1 MAMIYKHN
9 VSVFQNTKGAIVVK
23 RDDEGKFNHAN
34 VDELYK
40 TVVAL
45 GKKLKAEVKL
55 YKPQA
60 NGDTPL
66 LFSDRYGNPYIALL
80 PAKEAPSA
88 VKVTVQ
94 KLA

>member
-9 VSVFQNTKGAIVVK
+9 VSVFQNTKGRIVVK
-23 RDDEGKFNHAN
+23 RDDEGKFNSEN
-34 VDELYK
+34 VDELYQQ
-40 TVVAL
+40 VVAI
-45 GKKLKAEVKL
+45 GKKLKAEVAV
-55 YKPQA
+55 YKPQS

-80 PAKEAPSA
+80 PAKEAPS
-88 VKVTVQ
+88 KVRIV

>member
-9 VSVFQNTKGAIVVK
+9 VSVFQNTKGVLVVK
-23 RDDEGKFNHAN
+23 RDDEGKFNHDN
-34 VDELYK
+34 VEELYTTMK
-40 TVVAL
+40 AL
-45 GKKLKAEVKL
+45 GKKLKAEVKV

-60 NGDTPL
+60 SGDTPL

-80 PAKEAPSA
+80 PAKEAPSKT
-88 VKVTVQ
+88 KVT

>member
-23 RDDEGKFNHAN
+23 RDDQGQFNHEN
-34 VDELYK
+34 VEELYK

-45 GKKLKAEVKL
+45 AKKMKVEAKI

-80 PAKEAPSA
+80 PAKEAPSK
-88 VKVTVQ
+88 VKSIV